1 LSYKVGV
8 SVGQALRLP
17 SAPKGCA
24 DEYFARMLALQLIL
38 PRIGRGMEQD
48 ESELLALRR
57 EKLAA
62 LEKLGIAP
70 FGTAF
75 ETFGDIAQ
83 VREKFAEDA
92 NFRVAGRI
100 TAHRD
105 MGKSHF
111 VDLKDV
117 SGRIQI
123 YLHAKELGAEAMEI
137 FKLLDLGDFIGVE
150 GTCFT
155 TKTGEP
161 TLKVHKLEVLTKSL
175 RPLPEKWHG
184 LQDIE
189 ARYRQRYL
197 DLITNDQS
205 RAVFAQRF
213 VIVHEIRRFL
223 ESRGFVEVETPIL
236 QSVAGGAAAEPFAT
250 HHKALGL
257 DLYLRI
263 APELYLK
270 RLLVGGFNKVYEV
283 NRNFRNEGISRKH
296 NPEFTMLEAYWAY
309 ADFEK
314 IADLVE
320 EMICHVAEAVAD
332 GEEQRAKSKEERL
345 RITHRDAEGNVTRT
359 INLTRPWRRARYHDL
374 VREAAG
380 ADWFEISS
388 EQRRERAKRLG
399 VEILPQ
405 LADFEVTQHVFEKL
419 VEEKNFDPLFVTHC
433 PKELVPLAKQNREH
447 PELVD
452 VYELIINGVE
462 ISPGYTELNDPIT
475 QRQRLLEQAGE
486 ETQKLDEDFLLA
498 LEHGMPPAGGFGL
511 GIDRLTMLLTGA
523 ESIRD
528 VILFPLLRPKRLS

>member
-1 LSYKVGV
+1 
-8 SVGQALRLP
+8 
-17 SAPKGCA
+17 
-24 DEYFARMLALQLIL
+24 
-38 PRIGRGMEQD
+38 MEQT

-62 LEKLGIAP
+62 LEKLGVAP
-70 FGTAF
+70 FGVAF
-75 ETFGDIAQ
+75 ETSGEIAH
-83 VREKFAEDA
+83 VREKFAEGA
-92 NFRVAGRI
+92 SFRVAGRI
-100 TAHRD
+100 SAHGD

-111 VDLKDV
+111 VDLTDA
-117 SGRIQI
+117 SGRMQI
-123 YLHAKELGAEAMEI
+123 YLQAKELGAEAMEI
-137 FKLLDLGDFIGVE
+137 FKLLDLCDFIGVE

-161 TLKVHKLEVLTKSL
+161 TLKVRKLELLAKSL

-205 RAVFAQRF
+205 RAVFAKRF
-213 VIVHEIRRFL
+213 VIVRETRRFF
-223 ESRGFVEVETPIL
+223 EDRGFVEVETPIL
-236 QSVAGGAAAEPFAT
+236 QTVAGGAAAEPFST

-270 RLLVGGFNKVYEV
+270 RLLVGGFNKVFEI

-314 IADLVE
+314 VANLVE
-320 EMICHVAEAVAD
+320 ELICYLAEKICGSQTIEHQDAD
-332 GEEQRAKSKEERL
+332 EK
-345 RITHRDAEGNVTRT
+345 IVRT
-359 INLTRPWRRARYHDL
+359 INLKQPWRRVRYIDV

-380 ADWFEISS
+380 KDWFDLSS
-388 EQRRERAKRLG
+388 EQRRDRAMHEFKL
-399 VEILPQ
+399 EILPQ
-405 LADFEVTQHVFEKL
+405 LAGFEVTQHVFEKL
-419 VEEKNFDPLFVTHC
+419 IEEKTIDPLFVTHC
-433 PKELVPLAKQNREH
+433 PKELVPLAKQNAEDSS
-447 PELVD
+447 LVD
-452 VYELIINGVE
+452 VFELVINGSE
-462 ISPGYTELNDPIT
+462 IAPGYSELNDPLV

-486 ETQKLDEDFLLA
+486 EKQNIDEEFLLA
-498 LEHGMPPAGGFGL
+498 LEYGMPPAGGFGI

-528 VILFPLLRPKRLS
+528 VILFPLLRPK